1 MKTCSTLV
9 AAILILIMG
18 LVVAAPAEVAG
29 RLTMVEG
36 RVDLLK
42 GGQLPSGG
50 AKLEDTVS
58 PGDVLR
64 TKSLSKAQIT
74 FSDNTVLTISPETR
88 LALEEYMFDANQGK
102 RNAVLKL
109 FQGMVLTVVSKLYK
123 TEKPDF
129 IIQTHTA
136 VLGVRGTEVGV
147 RLSPNDSTFLNF
159 QGLTRVRNI
168 FPEVSGDL
176 FRKAAK
182 VAISFDKG
190 YVDLRD
196 MQGTVVARGLPPTL
210 PYTITD
216 QDRQMFMRQ
225 LGGAFSQR
233 LGAGHTVASNIVG
246 PSGTGG
252 SPGGSGGGL
261 IADSGTIATSTLP
274 VGINS
279 GVGVDPTVTLTTG
292 IYTPPKVVPPPP
304 PPPPPPPAP
313 PGPVHPPR

>member
-1 MKTCSTLV
+1 
-9 AAILILIMG
+9 
-18 LVVAAPAEVAG
+18 
-29 RLTMVEG
+29 
-36 RVDLLK
+36 
-42 GGQLPSGG
+42 
-50 AKLEDTVS
+50 
-58 PGDVLR
+58 
-64 TKSLSKAQIT
+64 
-74 FSDNTVLTISPETR
+74 
-88 LALEEYMFDANQGK
+88 MFDAKQERSAVSIFFRHGPGGGGK
-102 RNAVLKL
+102 IITTDMPVSWSRPHAVL
-109 FQGMVLTVVSKLYK
+109 S
-123 TEKPDF
+123 
-129 IIQTHTA
+129 TA
-136 VLGVRGTEVGV
+136 PRW
-147 RLSPNDSTFLNF
+147 RSLSPNDSTFLNF

-233 LGAGHTVASNIVG
+233 PMAGQTVAGNIVG

-252 SPGGSGGGL
+252 SSGSSSGGAGSTL
-261 IADSGTIATSTLP
+261 ASSTIAASIIP

-279 GVGVDPTVTLTTG
+279 GIGVDPTSTLTTVV
-292 IYTPPKVVPPPP
+292 YTPPKLLHQ
-304 PPPPPPPAP
+304 AT
-313 PGPVHPPR
+313 H

>member
-1 MKTCSTLV
+1 MKTCYSLV

-29 RLTMVEG
+29 RLTMLEG

-42 GGQLPSGG
+42 GGQLPSVE

-74 FSDNTVLTISPETR
+74 FIDNTVMTISPESR
-88 LALEEYMFDANQGK
+88 IAVEEYMFDSDHGK
-102 RNAVLKL
+102 RSAVVNL
-109 FQGMVLTVVSKLYK
+109 FQGMVLTVVSKIFK
-123 TEKPDF
+123 SEKPDF
-129 IIQTHTA
+129 IIKTHTA

-159 QGLTRVRNI
+159 QGLTRVRNL

-190 YVDLRD
+190 YVDLGD
-196 MQGTVVARGLPPTL
+196 MQGTTVARGLPPTL

-233 LGAGHTVASNIVG
+233 LGAGHSVASKFVG
-246 PSGTGG
+246 SAGTGG
-252 SPGGSGGGL
+252 SSGSSSGGGGGL
-261 IADSGTIATSTLP
+261 VADSGIIADSTQPVWLNSV
-274 VGINS
+274 VGIT
-279 GVGVDPTVTLTTG
+279 PTTV
-292 IYTPPKVVPPPP
+292 IYTPVLPPPP
-304 PPPPPPPAP
+304 PPPPQPQPPSP
-313 PGPVHPPR
+313 PVHPPR